1 MEPNSPPADANPAE
15 DLLLLQRINRELLS
29 TNQKQQRE
37 IEQLQHRLHLL
48 LKQLYGPRSEKMS
61 GPGLFDD
68 CEPPPDPAAPTEP
81 EPTPNSPQPTKPGH
95 GRRKLPTDLPR
106 VRIDHDLSEAEK
118 FCPCC
123 QTLRVK
129 VGEEV
134 SEQLDY
140 RPASLF
146 VVERHR
152 AKYLCRTCEPLQHQT
167 APMPPLPIDKGMP
180 GPGLLSHLVTSKYAD
195 HLPLH
200 RLEGMLSRHGV
211 EIARSTMSHW
221 MAAAAQLLTALHDR
235 MLRRIRLSR
244 VIHTDDTTVPVLDPL
259 LNHTKQ
265 GRLWVYVGDRH
276 HPLVVFDYT
285 PTHAREGPER
295 ILAGYE
301 GHLQADAL
309 PGYDGLYT
317 GGTIHEV
324 ACWAHARRKFVDAK
338 SSDAARAHTAL
349 GFIGQL
355 YDLEADL
362 KEKTDSERLAS
373 RQSHALP
380 VLARL
385 RDWLEEQRPTV
396 LPKSPLRQAIEYA
409 LGNYEALMRYTE
421 AGYLNID
428 NNLAERTLRLVAV
441 GRKNWMFAG
450 SDQGAKTAAVLFSF
464 TASCK
469 HLQIDPFAYLR
480 DLFTHLPAM
489 ENPTADQLDFWL
501 PDAWRNRQLAAK
513 EERVDPA
520 SSLG

>member
-1 MEPNSPPADANPAE
+1 
-15 DLLLLQRINRELLS
+15 
-29 TNQKQQRE
+29 
-37 IEQLQHRLHLL
+37 
-48 LKQLYGPRSEKMS
+48 
-61 GPGLFDD
+61 
-68 CEPPPDPAAPTEP
+68 
-81 EPTPNSPQPTKPGH
+81 
-95 GRRKLPTDLPR
+95 
-106 VRIDHDLSEAEK
+106 
-118 FCPCC
+118 
-123 QTLRVK
+123 
-129 VGEEV
+129 
-134 SEQLDY
+134 
-140 RPASLF
+140 
-146 VVERHR
+146 
-152 AKYLCRTCEPLQHQT
+152 
-167 APMPPLPIDKGMP
+167 MPPSPIDKGMP

-200 RLEGMLSRHGV
+200 RLEGILSRHGV

-221 MAAAAQLLTALHDR
+221 MAAAAQLLRALYDR
-235 MLRRIRLSR
+235 MLRRIRRSR

-285 PTHAREGPER
+285 PTHARDGPER

-301 GHLQADAL
+301 GYLQADAL
-309 PGYDGLYT
+309 PGYDGLYS

-338 SSDAARAHTAL
+338 ASDAARSHTAL

-355 YDLEADL
+355 YDLETNL
-362 KEKTDSERLAS
+362 KEKTDAERCAS

-380 VLARL
+380 VLARF
-385 RDWLEEQRPTV
+385 RAWLEEQRLAV

-409 LGNYEALMRYTE
+409 LGNDEALTRYTE

-450 SDQGAKTAAVLFSF
+450 SDQGARTAAVLFSF

-469 HLQIDPFAYLR
+469 HLEIDPFAYLR
-480 DLFTHLPAM
+480 DLFTELPAVT
-489 ENPTADQLDFWL
+489 NPTDEQLDFWL
-501 PDAWRNRQLAAK
+501 PDAWRDRLIASKQ
-513 EERVDPA
+513 ERVEA
-520 SSLG
+520 SAPLA

>member
-1 MEPNSPPADANPAE
+1 MEPTSPPAEANSPE
-15 DLLLLQRINRELLS
+15 DLLLLQRVHRELLA

-48 LKQLYGPRSEKMS
+48 LKQLYGPRSEKRS

-68 CEPPPDPAAPTEP
+68 CEPPPEPAAPTEP
-81 EPTPNSPQPTKPGH
+81 EPPPEPAQPAEPGH

-118 FCPCC
+118 LCPCC
-123 QTLRVK
+123 RTLRVK

-200 RLEGMLSRHGV
+200 RLEGILSRHSV

-221 MAAAAQLLTALHDR
+221 MAAAAQLLTALYDR
-235 MLRRIRLSR
+235 MLRRIRASR

-265 GRLWVYVGDRH
+265 GRLWVYVGDRR
-276 HPLVVFDYT
+276 HPLVAFDYT
-285 PTHAREGPER
+285 PTHARDGPER

-301 GHLQADAL
+301 GYLQADAL

-338 SSDAARAHTAL
+338 SSDAARSHTAL

-355 YDLEADL
+355 YDLEASL
-362 KEKTDSERLAS
+362 KEKSDAERCAS
-373 RQSHALP
+373 RQSRALP

-385 RDWLEEQRPTV
+385 R
-396 LPKSPLRQAIEYA
+396 A
-409 LGNYEALMRYTE
+409 
-421 AGYLNID
+421 
-428 NNLAERTLRLVAV
+428 
-441 GRKNWMFAG
+441 
-450 SDQGAKTAAVLFSF
+450 
-464 TASCK
+464 
-469 HLQIDPFAYLR
+469 
-480 DLFTHLPAM
+480 
-489 ENPTADQLDFWL
+489 
-501 PDAWRNRQLAAK
+501 
-513 EERVDPA
+513 
-520 SSLG
+520 